1 MKTSL
6 FRGYPW
12 ELLKRRFDPLTLPMI
27 YSYKIGDSFVSLP
40 LSEAQAM
47 LSTST
52 EQIDEEVSRLEESMQ
67 ELRDEMKALKAQLYA
82 RFGKS
87 INLD

>member
-1 MKTSL
+1 
-6 FRGYPW
+6 
-12 ELLKRRFDPLTLPMI
+12 
-27 YSYKIGDSFVSLP
+27 
-40 LSEAQAM
+40 M

-52 EQIDEEVSRLEESMQ
+52 EQVDTDVSRLKDSLH
-67 ELRDEMKALKAQLYA
+67 ELRDEMKAVKAQLYA

>member
-1 MKTSL
+1 M
-6 FRGYPW
+6 Y
-12 ELLKRRFDPLTLPMI
+12 RRIFPSSFGFSDLDGHH
-27 YSYKIGDSFVSLP
+27 SYKIGDSFMSLP
-40 LSEAQAM
+40 LSDAQAM

-52 EQIDEEVSRLEESMQ
+52 EQIDEEVSHLEENMQ
-67 ELRDEMKALKAQLYA
+67 DLREEMKALKAQLYA

>member
-1 MKTSL
+1 MA
-6 FRGYPW
+6 
-12 ELLKRRFDPLTLPMI
+12 
-27 YSYKIGDSFVSLP
+27 LP
-40 LSEAQAM
+40 LFDAQTM

-52 EQIDEEVSRLEESMQ
+52 EQIDQEVSHLEESMQ
-67 ELRDEMKALKAQLYA
+67 DLREEMKALKAQLYV

>member
-1 MKTSL
+1 MYFSEIFWTALHLSDGGDH
-6 FRGYPW
+6 F
-12 ELLKRRFDPLTLPMI
+12 
-27 YSYKIGDSFVSLP
+27 SYKIGDSFMALP
-40 LSEAQAM
+40 LSDVQTM

-52 EQIDEEVSRLEESMQ
+52 AQIDEEVSHLEESMQ
-67 ELRDEMKALKAQLYA
+67 DLREEMKVLKAQLYA

>member
-1 MKTSL
+1 VI
-6 FRGYPW
+6 Y
-12 ELLKRRFDPLTLPMI
+12 
-27 YSYKIGDSFVSLP
+27 YSYKIGDAFVSLP
-40 LSEAQAM
+40 LSEAQEM

-52 EQIDEEVSRLEESMQ
+52 EKIDEEVSQLEETLHD
-67 ELRDEMKALKAQLYA
+67 LRDEMKGLKAQLYA

>member
-1 MKTSL
+1 
-6 FRGYPW
+6 
-12 ELLKRRFDPLTLPMI
+12 
-27 YSYKIGDSFVSLP
+27 
-40 LSEAQAM
+40 M

-52 EQIDEEVSRLEESMQ
+52 EQIDDEVSRLEESLQ